1 MELTFASGFAFGFG
15 FMLAS
20 VCVYIIFGIIA
31 SLLGVV
37 K

>member
-15 FMLAS
+15 FMLAT
-20 VCVYIIFGIIA
+20 VCVYLIFGIIA
-31 SLLGVV
+31 SLLGLI

>member
-1 MELTFASGFAFGFG
+1 MELTVATGFAFGFG
-15 FMLAS
+15 FMLAT
-20 VCVYIIFGIIA
+20 VCVYLIFGIIA